1 MSIFDIE
8 EISKTKLSHTLL
20 IEHGFTLKHITCGE
34 SEWEKC
40 FNTTINNI
48 YYNFHIHCR
57 MYLEE
62 YALIKMRY
70 STLDSGCWNDNYN
83 PIDFPDIRCELD
95 FVTTMALIKEKY
107 KQWVLYGHF

>member
-20 IEHGFTLKHITCGE
+20 VEHDFVLKHITFDE

-40 FNTTINNI
+40 FYTTINNI
-48 YYNFHIHCR
+48 YYHFSIHCR
-57 MYLEE
+57 MHSEE
-62 YALIKMRY
+62 YATIVVRY
-70 STLDSGCWNDNYN
+70 STLNSGCWVNNYD
-83 PIDFPDIRCELD
+83 PIEFLDIRCKLD
-95 FVTTMALIKEKY
+95 FVTTMGLIEEKY

>member
-20 IEHGFTLKHITCGE
+20 VEYGFILKHLTCGE

-57 MYLEE
+57 MHLEE
-62 YALIKMRY
+62 YALIVVRY
-70 STLDSGCWNDNYN
+70 STLNSGCWVDSYN
-83 PIDFPDIRCELD
+83 PIDFPDIRCKLD
-95 FVTTMALIKEKY
+95 FVTTMGLIEEKY
-107 KQWVLYGHF
+107 KQLVLYGHF